1 MPARLTAYLPEG
13 AAAEYLLR
21 DPGTTRIGRAP
32 PCEFL
37 IEHPS
42 VSRLHAE
49 LRHQDGHWQL
59 RDLDSKN
66 GSFVEGARVSLKAL
80 PVATWL
86 RFGDVTCEFQP
97 LDAAALARAENRG
110 AARRTA
116 SAIHIR
122 DAERQRELPDL
133 LKACLAAVV
142 DISGAERGF
151 LLLAGPDGL
160 GVRAWQGL
168 DRATLAAPDFLGS
181 VGAVERALREQ
192 APVVLHDVGSDH
204 LLGQRASVV
213 AGGLRALVCLP
224 LMLDG
229 QVLGVAYADSRR
241 PGSAITGLELE
252 LLAAFCE
259 RAALW
264 IAARRSES
272 ELAEAS
278 ARFDW
283 ADIAAAHAGDARGRH

>member
-1 MPARLTAYLPEG
+1 MSARLTAYLPEG
-13 AAAEYLLR
+13 AAAECLLR
-21 DPGTTRIGRAP
+21 DPATARIGRSP

-49 LRHQDGHWQL
+49 LRHEDGHWQL

-66 GSFVEGARVSLKAL
+66 GSFVEGSRISLQAL
-80 PVATWL
+80 PMATWL

-97 LDAAALARAENRG
+97 LDAAALARAESRT

-116 SAIHIR
+116 SAVHIR
-122 DAERQRELPDL
+122 EAERERELPDL

-142 DISGAERGF
+142 DISGTERGF
-151 LLLAGPDGL
+151 LLLAGTGGL
-160 GVRAWQGL
+160 TVRAWQGL
-168 DRATLAAPDFLGS
+168 EPGALAEPAFVGS

-192 APVVLHDVGSDH
+192 APVVLHEVGLDH
-204 LLGQRASVV
+204 QLGHRASVIT
-213 AGGLRALVCLP
+213 GGLRALVCLP

-229 QVLGVAYADSRR
+229 QVLGVVYADSRR
-241 PGSAITGLELE
+241 PGSAITGLELD
-252 LLAAFCE
+252 LLAAFTE

-272 ELAEAS
+272 ELAQAS
-278 ARFDW
+278 SLADW
-283 ADIAAAHAGDARGRH
+283 ASIAAPHAGEPHGRH

>member
-1 MPARLTAYLPEG
+1 MSARLTAYLPEG
-13 AAAEYLLR
+13 AAAECLLR
-21 DPGTTRIGRAP
+21 GPATARIGRAP

-49 LRHQDGHWQL
+49 LRHEDGHWQL
-59 RDLDSKN
+59 LDLDSKN

-97 LDAAALARAENRG
+97 LDAAALARAETRG

-116 SAIHIR
+116 SAVHIR
-122 DAERQRELPDL
+122 DAERQSELPDL

-142 DISGAERGF
+142 DLSGTERGF
-151 LLLAGPDGL
+151 LLLADPGGL
-160 GVRAWQGL
+160 SVRAWQGL
-168 DRATLAAPDFLGS
+168 EAATLAAPDFLGS
-181 VGAVERALREQ
+181 IGAVERALHER
-192 APVVLHDVGSDH
+192 APVVLHDVGLDPQ
-204 LLGQRASVV
+204 LGHRASVIT
-213 AGGLRALVCLP
+213 GGLRALVCLP

-229 QVLGVAYADSRR
+229 QVLGVIYADSRR
-241 PGSAITGLELE
+241 PGSAITTLELE
-252 LLAAFCE
+252 LLAAFTE

-264 IAARRSES
+264 IAARRSVS
-272 ELAEAS
+272 ELAQAS
-278 ARFDW
+278 ALADW
-283 ADIAAAHAGDARGRH
+283 ADIAATHAGAARGRH